1 MTSTHAHTRTHTH
14 THTHTHTGH
23 LVGSYTDRP
32 YMGGSLRSSASGP
45 SAQEEE
51 NNQSA
56 PLTTREAGGLVGT
69 GDVTRDGK
77 KVRALT
83 ATGTKLLQ
91 QRQMKQAEKYLLE
104 ALELARAMQVS
115 FFPIVRTNDMHV
127 DI

>member
-1 MTSTHAHTRTHTH
+1 
-14 THTHTHTGH
+14 
-23 LVGSYTDRP
+23 
-32 YMGGSLRSSASGP
+32 MGGSLRSSASGP